1 MGLRRLLIAA
11 IAAATAAGLGDL
23 LLQVLAPGGWTI
35 AKLLM
40 LVGYAGA
47 APWVGLCLANGLTG
61 FLVLM
66 TTPRQAE
73 SPPGPNP
80 PPLAIALTIRNE
92 DTASVLPAAA
102 GLLRGLTAAGVPA
115 TLFILSDT
123 NDPRLAAAEEAAA
136 AAIPGQVRYRRRT
149 ENAGFKAGNIMDFM
163 DHHAAGFDL
172 ALVLDADSRMTPA
185 AVLRLVRAMQADP
198 TLGIVQHLA
207 VGLPA
212 ASAFPRLF
220 QFGMRAGMRTW
231 ATAMAWWQ
239 GNDSVYWGHNAV
251 LRIAPFRTHARLPL
265 LPNGRPIL
273 SHDQVEAALLRGAG
287 WGVRLLP
294 REDGSAESNPPTL
307 PDFQRRELR
316 WLAGNFEYWHLLG
329 LPGLRPMGRW
339 QLVQAILMFASTPFY
354 LLFLLAAALAAATD
368 PASGFPAGP
377 ALALTLGWAGAL
389 YAPKLLGYLEVLLRP
404 SERRRYGGTARI
416 LAGIA
421 LETLF
426 TLQLDAVSVVSKTL
440 ATIRLAL
447 GQPTPWLPQ
456 NRSDRGVSWREAV
469 RLFWPHT
476 LLGVVVFAAFATAG
490 WAAVLWAAPFAGGLL
505 TAIPF
510 CVLTADPRLGRW
522 LQRHRLAAIPEEL

>member
-1 MGLRRLLIAA
+1 
-11 IAAATAAGLGDL
+11 
-23 LLQVLAPGGWTI
+23 
-35 AKLLM
+35 
-40 LVGYAGA
+40 
-47 APWVGLCLANGLTG
+47 
-61 FLVLM
+61 
-66 TTPRQAE
+66 
-73 SPPGPNP
+73 
-80 PPLAIALTIRNE
+80 
-92 DTASVLPAAA
+92 
-102 GLLRGLTAAGVPA
+102 
-115 TLFILSDT
+115 
-123 NDPRLAAAEEAAA
+123 
-136 AAIPGQVRYRRRT
+136 
-149 ENAGFKAGNIMDFM
+149 
-163 DHHAAGFDL
+163 
-172 ALVLDADSRMTPA
+172 
-185 AVLRLVRAMQADP
+185 
-198 TLGIVQHLA
+198 
-207 VGLPA
+207 
-212 ASAFPRLF
+212 
-220 QFGMRAGMRTW
+220 
-231 ATAMAWWQ
+231 
-239 GNDSVYWGHNAV
+239 
-251 LRIAPFRTHARLPL
+251 
-265 LPNGRPIL
+265 
-273 SHDQVEAALLRGAG
+273 
-287 WGVRLLP
+287 
-294 REDGSAESNPPTL
+294 
-307 PDFQRRELR
+307 
-316 WLAGNFEYWHLLG
+316 
-329 LPGLRPMGRW
+329 MGRW